1 MRSEA
6 YKITGFTAVMAAIG
20 FLIRWLQSLQ
30 IYDEVTGLA
39 NAGAAVNFWLIG
51 ITVITAAVLL
61 VFVLYLR
68 QFTAP
73 EGPKA
78 LDGRT
83 LVHPVIGIFAGFALA
98 VGGAIMIFAAGQ
110 YAFPM
115 LRRLLGLTAMAGG
128 VSAMALTIHAGKP
141 GKEIPR
147 QVFSVLLTVMG
158 CVWMVVEYKENAAN
172 PVVWTFAMEI
182 LALCAASLAFYF
194 TAGYQFGQSQPLRAI
209 FFCYLGMFLCVV
221 CVIDDHLGADAIAFG
236 AMALLLGLWGTVQ
249 TENMKKPDKSIGI
262 RQ

>member
-20 FLIRWLQSLQ
+20 FLIRWLQSMQ

-39 NAGAAVNFWLIG
+39 NAVAPVNFWLIG
-51 ITVITAAVLL
+51 ITVITGVVLL

-68 QFTAP
+68 QFTP
-73 EGPKA
+73 TEGPRA
-78 LDGRT
+78 LDGHT
-83 LVHPVIGIFAGFALA
+83 LVHPILGIFAGFALA
-98 VGGAIMIFAAGQ
+98 VGGIVMVFAARQ

-115 LRRLLGLTAMAGG
+115 LRRLLGLLAVVGG
-128 VSAMALTIHAGKP
+128 VSAIGLTVHAGKP
-141 GKEIPR
+141 GKELPR

-182 LALCAASLAFYF
+182 LALCAATLAFYF
-194 TAGYQFGQSQPLRAI
+194 TAGCQFGQSQPLRAI
-209 FFCYLGMFLCVV
+209 FCCYLGMFLCVV
-221 CVIDDHLGADAIAFG
+221 CVIDDQLGADAIAFF

-249 TENMKKPDKSIGI
+249 TENIQKPDKSIGI